1 MSIILYGAR
10 TSPFVEKV
18 YRGLLLKQLPFQLQQ
33 PRLPRDLRRHN
44 PVTGKMPALDLD
56 GYRLFDSTL
65 ILRALNA
72 YKPTPPLLDADPSV
86 AVQQQLLED
95 WADESLYWYGMAF
108 RWTIPANAART
119 VALVLP
125 TTPVLLRPLVRLVVP
140 RLIAAQV
147 RAQGTGRLPV
157 EVLRAE
163 LDGHLANLVTVLGAG
178 PFFFGAE
185 RPSLA
190 DLAIFGQLSFLR
202 ARVSPETQAAVERC
216 PALVDFYRRL
226 DRLTA

>member
-1 MSIILYGAR
+1 MAIILYGVR

-33 PRLPRDLRRHN
+33 PRLPREVRRHN
-44 PVTGKMPALDLD
+44 PTTGKMPALDLD
-56 GYRLFDSTL
+56 GQRLFDSTL
-65 ILRALNA
+65 ILRALNV
-72 YKPTPPLLDADPSV
+72 YKPIPPLLDSDPSI

-119 VALVLP
+119 VRRVQQNMPALM
-125 TTPVLLRPLVRLVVP
+125 RPLVRLVVP

-147 RAQGTGRLPV
+147 RAQGTGRLPI
-157 EVLRAE
+157 EVLKAE
-163 LDGHLANLVTVLGAG
+163 LDGHLANLVAVLGPG
-178 PFFFGAE
+178 PFFFGVE
-185 RPSLA
+185 RPSMA

-202 ARVSPETQAAVERC
+202 ATVSPETKAALGRF
-216 PALVDFYRRL
+216 PALLDFYRRL